1 MSPATDRSSGAG
13 DPGEQPRRP
22 LSGGPLLS
30 AISTEIVGLLREH
43 YGRGPMRAK
52 TYILDDLVVCVL
64 RNGFTK
70 HEQTMM
76 ESGEGERVVEMRH
89 DFQRMMGER
98 YKGLIEE
105 LTGRKVIAF
114 LSQSHVDP
122 DITLEVFFVDRPIE
136 GFGAA
141 EISAP
146 ARIDG
151 D

>member
-1 MSPATDRSSGAG
+1 MAADEKMPGSEEGEREPLAGGA
-13 DPGEQPRRP
+13 
-22 LSGGPLLS
+22 LLS
-30 AISTEIVGLLREH
+30 AISTEIVGVLREH

-76 ESGEGERVVEMRH
+76 DSGEGERVVEMRH

-98 YKGLIEE
+98 YKGLIEK
-105 LTGRKVIAF
+105 LTGRKVVAF

-122 DITLEVFFVDRPIE
+122 DITLEVFFVDQPLD

-141 EISAP
+141 EISEL

-151 D
+151 ND